1 MFSTAPWATW
11 WEEGLN
17 SRRIEGEGRGLGWT
31 CTGFAAQFGPS
42 PLSQAG
48 SETPGSVGESL
59 TWKGGNWRTE
69 APGSI
74 LGRSA
79 GSDRVAHVL
88 DGKRAVD

>member
-17 SRRIEGEGRGLGWT
+17 SRRIEGEGQGLGWT

-42 PLSQAG
+42 PLSQAC
-48 SETPGSVGESL
+48 SVVVGGTL
-59 TWKGGNWRTE
+59 TWKGGNWRTG
-69 APGSI
+69 ALGSI